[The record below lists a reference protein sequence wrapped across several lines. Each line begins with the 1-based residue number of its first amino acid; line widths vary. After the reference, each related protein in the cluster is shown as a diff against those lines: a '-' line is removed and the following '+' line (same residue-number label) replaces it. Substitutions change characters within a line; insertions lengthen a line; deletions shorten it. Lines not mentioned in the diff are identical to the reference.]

1 MNQQFNMGKIWIETH
16 YPEKYQ
22 VTYPLMV
29 CHKYLPCAIKYI
41 QNNWIK
47 EGNTYISPKYYKK
60 NFVKPILYP
69 SKNEVRYS
77 LF

>member
-1 MNQQFNMGKIWIETH
+1 MI
-16 YPEKYQ
+16 
-22 VTYPLMV
+22 

-47 EGNTYISPKYYKK
+47 EGNTYISPKYYRR

-69 SKNEVRYS
+69 SKKEVRYS

>member
-1 MNQQFNMGKIWIETH
+1 MNKQFDIGKIWIETH

-22 VTYPLMV
+22 VTYHLMV

-69 SKNEVRYS
+69 SKKEARYS